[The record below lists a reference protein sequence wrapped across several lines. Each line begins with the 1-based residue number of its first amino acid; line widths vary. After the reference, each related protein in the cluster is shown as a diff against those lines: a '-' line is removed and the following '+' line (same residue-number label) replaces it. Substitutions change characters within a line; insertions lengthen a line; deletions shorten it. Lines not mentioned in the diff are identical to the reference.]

1 MWFKIFSANKQKE
14 DSAAQEDH
22 APETPDMEPVP
33 ATYDALMRRSRV
45 HRLDIRIDPDSLPR
59 IALIRKPASDEYLP
73 LKHKLVNAALERLRP
88 YLDYCESL
96 PGMSGNPRVL
106 LENIVRAFLVRYWDM
121 PSSADNHHAY
131 PWGHCLHSLDVAC
144 GEAELASAWTPMN
157 TVGIDEITKSRYRC
171 VMILAS
177 FAKGLV
183 HDGYKIYQYRLTGL
197 RGEVREAFD
206 PCLKDG
212 TVLDFKLV
220 HPSGLNWDWQTEIR
234 MPGRRNMLEFLEI
247 VPRELLKS
255 MPVEINS
262 AIIANICDMDTCDA
276 DQESASRDLRCK
288 NGMETRSTVLN
299 AVRDYFTRAPGRA
312 RPADTVFYINEQ
324 WCAVAMP
331 AFFKQLLPL
340 PGFRDV
346 SSVCQYLGYE
356 NTLAEQ
362 SAELFLASVAF
373 QCAKDG
379 KTFRH
384 EKMSL
389 AFLRTDYLRKAVAN
403 EVDGLAVA
411 TFCLEDAAALS
422 AIGIPDSFFS
432 KWPDPPKKENNSAGA
447 QGTESG
453 QQSDPARTSLPGS
466 AQPASVEP
474 EKKDA
479 QIVQSAVLSAASSP
493 AVPQPVTPEPEQPA
507 TETNQPDAKALEL
520 TGMTCGARFRLM
532 AGRSSERDLRAEGG
546 WLACR
551 DDAAFLRSP
560 EFPRALFTL
569 LGQEALCEDAVAAE
583 RLHQLLL
590 STGLVL
596 PGVLESVECDVP
608 DLIAGTFTRTV
619 LKGQFWPLSPS
630 AMRQVAIMQKIAGG
644 THAPA

>member
-1 MWFKIFSANKQKE
+1 
-14 DSAAQEDH
+14 
-22 APETPDMEPVP
+22 
-33 ATYDALMRRSRV
+33 
-45 HRLDIRIDPDSLPR
+45 
-59 IALIRKPASDEYLP
+59 
-73 LKHKLVNAALERLRP
+73 
-88 YLDYCESL
+88 
-96 PGMSGNPRVL
+96 
-106 LENIVRAFLVRYWDM
+106 
-121 PSSADNHHAY
+121 
-131 PWGHCLHSLDVAC
+131 
-144 GEAELASAWTPMN
+144 
-157 TVGIDEITKSRYRC
+157 
-171 VMILAS
+171 MILAS

-220 HPSGLNWDWQTEIR
+220 HPSGLSWDWQTEIR

-362 SAELFLASVAF
+362 SAEIFLASVAF

-453 QQSDPARTSLPGS
+453 QQSDPARTSLPGLRATRIRGTGKKGRANRS
-466 AQPASVEP
+466 ISRAFCGFLSGCPAACDP
-474 EKKDA
+474 G
-479 QIVQSAVLSAASSP
+479 
-493 AVPQPVTPEPEQPA
+493 
-507 TETNQPDAKALEL
+507 
-520 TGMTCGARFRLM
+520 TGTTGHRDESTRRESTGADRHDMRRAFPSHGWPILGKRFTCGRRVAR
-532 AGRSSERDLRAEGG
+532 
-546 WLACR
+546 
-551 DDAAFLRSP
+551 
-560 EFPRALFTL
+560 
-569 LGQEALCEDAVAAE
+569 
-583 RLHQLLL
+583 
-590 STGLVL
+590 L
-596 PGVLESVECDVP
+596 PG
-608 DLIAGTFTRTV
+608 
-619 LKGQFWPLSPS
+619 
-630 AMRQVAIMQKIAGG
+630 
-644 THAPA
+644 

>member
-220 HPSGLNWDWQTEIR
+220 HPSGLSWDWQTEIR

-247 VPRELLKS
+247 VPR
-255 MPVEINS
+255 
-262 AIIANICDMDTCDA
+262 
-276 DQESASRDLRCK
+276 
-288 NGMETRSTVLN
+288 
-299 AVRDYFTRAPGRA
+299 
-312 RPADTVFYINEQ
+312 
-324 WCAVAMP
+324 
-331 AFFKQLLPL
+331 
-340 PGFRDV
+340 
-346 SSVCQYLGYE
+346 
-356 NTLAEQ
+356 
-362 SAELFLASVAF
+362 
-373 QCAKDG
+373 
-379 KTFRH
+379 
-384 EKMSL
+384 
-389 AFLRTDYLRKAVAN
+389 
-403 EVDGLAVA
+403 
-411 TFCLEDAAALS
+411 
-422 AIGIPDSFFS
+422 
-432 KWPDPPKKENNSAGA
+432 
-447 QGTESG
+447 
-453 QQSDPARTSLPGS
+453 
-466 AQPASVEP
+466 
-474 EKKDA
+474 
-479 QIVQSAVLSAASSP
+479 
-493 AVPQPVTPEPEQPA
+493 
-507 TETNQPDAKALEL
+507 
-520 TGMTCGARFRLM
+520 
-532 AGRSSERDLRAEGG
+532 
-546 WLACR
+546 
-551 DDAAFLRSP
+551 
-560 EFPRALFTL
+560 
-569 LGQEALCEDAVAAE
+569 
-583 RLHQLLL
+583 
-590 STGLVL
+590 
-596 PGVLESVECDVP
+596 
-608 DLIAGTFTRTV
+608 
-619 LKGQFWPLSPS
+619 
-630 AMRQVAIMQKIAGG
+630 
-644 THAPA
+644 